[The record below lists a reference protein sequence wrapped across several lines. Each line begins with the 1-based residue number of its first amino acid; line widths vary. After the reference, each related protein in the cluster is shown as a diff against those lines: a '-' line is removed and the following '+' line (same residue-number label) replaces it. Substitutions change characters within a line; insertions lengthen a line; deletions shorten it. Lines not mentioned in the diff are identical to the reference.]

1 MESYIL
7 SNIKETLPK
16 YDTHDPLLV
25 LHLQKC
31 TSILC
36 TTIKVQ
42 KGPILL
48 EKILESKYPVT
59 FTATRC
65 VLIPTKLQ

>member
-7 SNIKETLPK
+7 SNIKEAPPK

-25 LHLQKC
+25 MHLQKC
-31 TSILC
+31 TSILY

-48 EKILESKYPVT
+48 EKNT
-59 FTATRC
+59 
-65 VLIPTKLQ
+65 